1 MNTKTLEFKKI
12 TEAEDYFA
20 FFGLPYDPQYLN
32 VNRLHILK
40 KFSRLIREE
49 GALYPDLD
57 NDSTFNRYR
66 EMLQRSYSLFQ
77 TSSPQEQKLF
87 KVFQDKPGNVVM
99 LSDIEV
105 E

>member
-1 MNTKTLEFKKI
+1 MNTKTLEFNKI

-40 KFSRLIREE
+40 KFSRLIRED
-49 GALYPDLD
+49 GAVYPDLD
-57 NDSTFNRYR
+57 DAATFTHYQ
-66 EMLQRSYSLFQ
+66 ELLQKAYSLFQ

-87 KVFQDKPGNVVM
+87 KVFQDTPGNVVM

>member
-1 MNTKTLEFKKI
+1 MNPTTLAFNHI

-20 FFGLPYDPQYLN
+20 FFSLPYDPQYLN

-40 KFSRLIREE
+40 KFSRLIKEQGIEHPNLNNQEVFGQYR
-49 GALYPDLD
+49 AL
-57 NDSTFNRYR
+57 
-66 EMLQRSYSLFQ
+66 LQEAYSLFQ

-87 KVFQDKPGNVVM
+87 KVFQETPGNVVM